1 MKPFISK
8 SDRYHASLSRSD
20 RHDAAVTHPASR
32 CRSDPIADDR
42 PLWPACR
49 RCRSIN
55 GMNRSLVIDSE
66 NALDASD
73 ALGNM
78 GIWIGAVINFIAF

>member
-1 MKPFISK
+1 
-8 SDRYHASLSRSD
+8 
-20 RHDAAVTHPASR
+20 
-32 CRSDPIADDR
+32 
-42 PLWPACR
+42 
-49 RCRSIN
+49 
-55 GMNRSLVIDSE
+55 MNRSLVIDSE